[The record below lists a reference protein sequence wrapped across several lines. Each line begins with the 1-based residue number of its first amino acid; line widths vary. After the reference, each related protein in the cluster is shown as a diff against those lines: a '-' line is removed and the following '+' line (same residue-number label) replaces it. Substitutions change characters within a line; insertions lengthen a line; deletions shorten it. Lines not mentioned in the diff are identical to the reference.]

1 MWLSHGIWCIFNI
14 NDVKVQSHCVIKN
27 VLDNDNGG
35 VSVPLLHVPGSKCAV
50 PWSFPKKYREYFY
63 IIIKCWV
70 ACGSLRIAAASS
82 SIITGGLVTGTN
94 SVRYSAHG
102 ATPSILRI
110 TQSSHQINWK
120 MSRQLKIYHVCTI
133 SKFSLWPSVSWISPQ
148 CRACDIKIKNIY
160 WDGRSKLLL
169 GHTFYYV

>member
-1 MWLSHGIWCIFNI
+1 MIMAEW
-14 NDVKVQSHCVIKN
+14 
-27 VLDNDNGG
+27 
-35 VSVPLLHVPGSKCAV
+35 VSRCFMCPDSKCSI
-50 PWSFPKKYREYFY
+50 PWRFLRKYREYFY

-70 ACGSLRIAAASS
+70 ACGSSRIAAASS

-160 WDGRSKLLL
+160 WDGRSWVLLPAWQAIQSL
-169 GHTFYYV
+169 QSRVQNTGSHSLVWKVYREDW